1 MEKKSKIEVYE
12 EFDPIKYER
21 GGKEAEAIVW
31 TSTSLEKG
39 VQALKKGLPLKANP
53 FIGKNTMLLK
63 PNLVFARTE
72 EEIEDYLHCM
82 EDPIYFASKCF
93 LMTPTGLKPAV
104 LRDYQEEYI
113 RHCQKNR
120 FSILRSCRQAGKC
133 LTFFN
138 KVNIS
143 ITSSFINNYNKYKLA
158 YIFKKYSFYIDKDN
172 NYIIKDFPLY
182 ELQNLFDNSY
192 IWKIKYNIY
201 KIISWQKRKYS
212 KSSNYILKLLSF
224 IDYIEYNILNKRKL
238 IDDYKTTKDIDI
250 SEYGIKILTD
260 TGYQPIT
267 HIYNTRPFIIYK
279 VILENGYEIECAD
292 THAFFN
298 SNLDI
303 IYADELEEKKSKI
316 MTDTGLVTVKSVHVS
331 NIEVSMCDVTVDH
344 PNHRYYSNGILSHNS
359 VTTAIFCLWSILF
372 KNDRAG
378 LILSK
383 SGPAGRDLLK
393 KIKDMFLYLPYHL
406 KLGVYKWNQ
415 SEISFDNNSTI
426 STEPFSPTAGL
437 GKTINF
443 LILDEFAWCPPNDV
457 ELFYNNIIP
466 VVSADTTAQICIM
479 STQNGFNLF
488 YKLWHA
494 AETGKSMY
502 APMTVDWW
510 QVPQWDPETQS
521 WKMRD
526 EAWKAMMVG
535 VLGSEE
541 AFYYQYGTQFSA
553 SDKCLVSRE
562 CLGKIRDLTYLFEC
576 PGDDSW
582 YFSLHKTEL
591 KFKNGYDLRMLKY
604 GWYII
609 LVDLAEGGGNDF
621 TTFNIIEVIGKDKFE
636 QIGYWHCN
644 TVDLEQ
650 ASLEFWVLFGQ
661 LFDPNKTIV
670 SVEWNTYG
678 ALFYNY
684 LKNLNEPEYMPE
696 ASWRWQVNP
705 TGEFDLACLVRYK
718 KGTQEDNIA
727 NLNGFKNSKTIP
739 GIRLSHATKISAC
752 ALLKMMLEKFDIIIT
767 DLLTVSE
774 LENFED
780 KNGNGSYAA
789 AFGHDDLIMTFIQ
802 LPLLKNTTK
811 YKDFMEEWEIDMKA
825 TGKWAELEKEQAKK
839 KKLETLKQVA
849 DMMANVLQRKRNNMD
864 VPQTVQVPIKQ
875 QYNPVPYNPVPIQQ
889 PQINPFMKQSVEMPM
904 QSAQSLDSLYSNNIY
919 SSMMNG
925 IDDSLYG
932 GIGQQTDPMLARFR
946 QFS

>member
-1 MEKKSKIEVYE
+1 MSKETSKGKNIYE
-12 EFDPIKYER
+12 TFDPVKYDR

-31 TSTSLEKG
+31 TSTTLDKAVE
-39 VQALKKGLPLKANP
+39 ALKKGLPLKANP

-72 EEIEDYLHCM
+72 EEIEDYIHCM
-82 EDPIYFASKCF
+82 EDPIYFDSKCYI
-93 LMTPTGLKPAV
+93 MNTDGLQAAV

-120 FSILRSCRQAGKC
+120 FSILRSCRQAGK
-133 LTFFN
+133 TNFFTI
-138 KVNIS
+138 KS
-143 ITSSFINNYNKYKLA
+143 IFIFPKSLITNNLRKINSHLA
-158 YIFKKYSFYIDKDN
+158 NIFKKYHFYIDKNDN
-172 NYIIKDFPLY
+172 YVIKDLPLY
-182 ELQNLFDNSY
+182 ELQNLFDNSF
-192 IWKIKYNIY
+192 IWKIKYNLY
-201 KIISWQKRKYS
+201 KLISCQEKKDK
-212 KSSNYILKLLSF
+212 KSVKKILKLLSF
-224 IDYIEYNILNKRKL
+224 IDYI
-238 IDDYKTTKDIDI
+238 DYKILKKGKLLDGYKTIKDIDI
-250 SEYGIKILTD
+250 SKYGIKVLAD
-260 TGYQPIT
+260 SGFQPIS
-267 HIYNTRPFIIYK
+267 HIYNTKPFEIYK
-279 VILENGYEIECAD
+279 ITLENGYSIECAD
-292 THAFFN
+292 KHMLFDDSLN
-298 SNLDI
+298 I
-303 IYADELEEKKSKI
+303 IYADEVESGNSVL
-316 MTDTGLVTVKSVHVS
+316 MTDKGPSIVKSVEINYTKVG
-331 NIEVSMCDVTVDH
+331 MCDVTVDH
-344 PNHRYYSNGILSHNS
+344 PDHRFYTNGILSHNS

-426 STEPFSPTAGL
+426 GTEPFSPTAGL

-466 VVSADTTAQICIM
+466 VVSADTSAQICIM

-510 QVPQWDPETQS
+510 QVPQWDKETKS
-521 WKMRD
+521 WKKRD

-562 CLGKIRDLTYLFEC
+562 CLGKIRDLVYLFDTPE
-576 PGDDSW
+576 DDSW
-582 YFSLHKTEL
+582 YFSLHKNEL
-591 KFKNGYDLRMLKY
+591 RFKKDYDLKWLKER
-604 GWYII
+604 WYII
-609 LVDLAEGGGNDF
+609 LIDLAEGGGNDY
-621 TTFNIIEVIGKDKFE
+621 TTFNILEVIGKDKFE
-636 QIGYWHCN
+636 QVGYWHCN
-644 TVDLEQ
+644 AVDLEQ

-661 LFDPNKTIV
+661 LFNINKTLV

-705 TGEFDLACLVRYK
+705 SGEFDLSCLARYK
-718 KGTQEDNIA
+718 KGSQEDNIA

-739 GIRLSHATKISAC
+739 GIRLSHSTKISAC

-789 AFGHDDLIMTFIQ
+789 AYGHDDLIMTFVQ

-811 YKDFMEEWEIDMKA
+811 YKDFMEEWEIEMRA
-825 TGKWAELEKEQAKK
+825 TGQLEEIEKEETEM
-839 KKLETLKQVA
+839 KKLDMLKKIA
-849 DMMANVLQRKRNNMD
+849 DMMANVLQKRKENI
-864 VPQTVQVPIKQ
+864 TVKL
-875 QYNPVPYNPVPIQQ
+875 PVSKNH
-889 PQINPFMKQSVEMPM
+889 
-904 QSAQSLDSLYSNNIY
+904 SNNIY
-919 SSMMNG
+919 NIQQETGNQEANMYSM
-925 IDDSLYG
+925 SPYALPYG
-932 GIGQQTDPMLARFR
+932 NQYASPYYSNPYMQDNEPSIYDMPPDPHDIMKSRFR
-946 QFS
+946 QFN